1 MRNKKTFTILGV
13 LCIVTLLVIVPPSI
27 NASNKDER
35 FVDAVVLLE
44 TGATIESQEV
54 EYKHQYSA
62 LNGFAGKMPMAVYEQ
77 LANSAGVSSIQ
88 FDREISICEDTLDW
102 GVDDMD
108 AEEVWGGAEN
118 AVDVIAGNNA
128 GQGVK
133 VAVLDTGIDY
143 NHVDLDD
150 NYIGGY
156 DFVNG
161 DSSPMDGHG
170 HGTHCAGIIAA
181 EDNEQGVIGVAPE
194 ASLYGV
200 KVLSDQG
207 SGSISDIVAGI
218 DWAIDNGMNVVSMSL
233 GASSGDSTLQDACNR
248 ANNAGIVVVCASG
261 NDYSNSISYPARYSS
276 TIAVGAIDSSHTK
289 ASFSN
294 YGPELDVVA
303 PGVDIYSTVLD
314 NSYQQMSGTSMAC
327 PMVSGAS
334 ALILAENSALTAE
347 EVRDILRSTATDLGS
362 SGWDEQYGAGLV
374 NCPAAVQEAGG
385 GGEDT
390 TPPNIEI
397 TSPNDGATLT
407 TSDVTVSWSGSDSG
421 SGIDHYEIRID
432 SGSWIDKGTSTSHT
446 FTNLADDSYVVDV
459 MAYDGAGNT
468 NSDSVSFTVD
478 TSGGG
483 GPPYTFTGTVSEGQ
497 DSTQHTF
504 DVPSDAATI
513 EVTLEFSSSYDFDLS
528 LWDDQSRRTGGW
540 TSSSSSTASEIPNS
554 DYSGYSANP
563 ETITV
568 DPVETSGVW
577 SVGCYAYSGSGSYTI
592 TVDITFEG
600 PDTTPPTVDITSPTD
615 GATVSDT
622 ITIEASA
629 SDNVAVDYVE
639 FYVDGSLLGTDTTSP
654 YQASLDTTTLSDGSH
669 SITAKAYDTSG
680 NTAEDSITINVDN
693 SGAPSDTM
701 YVYSIEMWYE
711 EVTWWW
717 WVIGYDVFIKV
728 TVHDANG
735 NPLSG
740 VTVDL
745 SLQLPGGSTTTG
757 SADTGAD
764 GSVTFTY
771 EEGDSGTYTATVTNL
786 EKSGYVYDPDQN
798 VETSETISVP

>member
-1 MRNKKTFTILGV
+1 MRNKKTLTILGV
-13 LCIVTLLVIVPPSI
+13 LCVVTLLVIVPPSI
-27 NASNKDER
+27 NATEKDIQ
-35 FVDAVVLLE
+35 FVDAVVLFKP
-44 TGATIESQEV
+44 GASVDVQDV
-54 EYKHQYSA
+54 EYKHHYNT
-62 LNGFAGKMPMAVYEQ
+62 LNGFAGKMPTPIYQQ
-77 LANSAGVSSIQ
+77 LMDSGLVSSIQ
-88 FDREISICEDTLDW
+88 IDREVSIFEDTLDW
-102 GVDDMD
+102 GVDDLD

-150 NYIGGY
+150 NYMGGY
-156 DFVNG
+156 DYVNN
-161 DSSPMDGHG
+161 DNYPMDGHG

-200 KVLSDQG
+200 KVLSDSG
-207 SGSISDIVAGI
+207 SGTISDIVAGI
-218 DWAIDNGMNVVSMSL
+218 DWSINNGMNVVSMSL

-261 NDYSNSISYPARYSS
+261 NDYSSSISYPARYSS
-276 TIAVGAIDSSHTK
+276 TIAVGAIDSSHTR

-294 YGPELDVVA
+294 YGSELDVVA
-303 PGVDIYSTVLD
+303 PGVDVYSCAPND
-314 NSYQQMSGTSMAC
+314 GYQQMSGTSMAC

-347 EVRDILRSTATDLGS
+347 EVRTILHSTATDLGS
-362 SGWDEQYGAGLV
+362 SGWDQYYGYGLV
-374 NCPAAVQEAGG
+374 NCPAAVAEAGG
-385 GGEDT
+385 GTEDT
-390 TPPNIEI
+390 TPPTIDI
-397 TSPNDGATLT
+397 TSPNEGATLT
-407 TSDVTVSWSGSDSG
+407 SSDVTVTWSGSDSG
-421 SGIDHYEIRID
+421 SGIDYYETRID
-432 SGSWIDKGTSTSHT
+432 SGSWINKGTSTSHT
-446 FTNLADDSYVVDV
+446 FTGLADGSHTVDV
-459 MAYDGAGNT
+459 RAWDVAGNSAT
-468 NSDSVSFTVD
+468 DMVTFTVD
-478 TSGGG
+478 TSGGT
-483 GPPYTFTGTVSEGQ
+483 GPPYTFTGTVSQGQ

-504 DVPSDAATI
+504 NVPSDAARI

-528 LWDDQSRRTGGW
+528 LWDDQNRRTGGW
-540 TSSSSSTASEIPNS
+540 TSSDHSQRTNIPNS
-554 DYSGYSANP
+554 VYSGYSANP

-568 DPVETSGVW
+568 DPVSTSGTW

-592 TVDITFEG
+592 TVDIISEG

-615 GATVSDT
+615 GATVSGT

-639 FYVDGSLLGTDTTSP
+639 FYVDGSLLGTDSSSP
-654 YQASLDTTTLSDGSH
+654 YQMSLDTTTLSDGSH

-693 SGAPSDTM
+693 SAPPSDTM

-717 WVIGYDVFIKV
+717 WVIGYDVFTKI
-728 TVHDANG
+728 TVHDAAG

-745 SLQLPGGSTTTG
+745 SLQLPDGSTATG

-786 EKSGYVYDPDQN
+786 AKTGYVYDPDQN
-798 VETSETISVP
+798 VETSETLSVP